1 LWGVGRARKC
11 VYLWILRGGC
21 LFVQMHEGEEVTPST
36 SSRKRRYKT
45 SFRFS
50 TMKELKKARV
60 SKKKV
65 VGISVKKVLALPE
78 SNQELGSIAGS
89 MVGDGISE
97 IEEEKDG
104 EDEPG
109 KIIMVS
115 SKSYPTSLSFIKL
128 S

>member
-1 LWGVGRARKC
+1 
-11 VYLWILRGGC
+11 
-21 LFVQMHEGEEVTPST
+21 MHEGEEVTPST

-50 TMKELKKARV
+50 TMKELKRARM

-65 VGISVKKVLALPE
+65 VGISVKKVLAFPE

-89 MVGDGISE
+89 MAGDGISE

-109 KIIMVS
+109 KIIMIS
-115 SKSYPTSLSFIKL
+115 SKSYPTSLSFIIRSCLVKEQRFDL
-128 S
+128 KHLVAIIISSQLK

>member
-1 LWGVGRARKC
+1 
-11 VYLWILRGGC
+11 
-21 LFVQMHEGEEVTPST
+21 MHEGEEVTPST

-65 VGISVKKVLALPE
+65 VGISVKKVLAFPE

-89 MVGDGISE
+89 MAGDGISE

-115 SKSYPTSLSFIKL
+115 SKSYPTSLSFIIRSCLVKEQCFDL
-128 S
+128 KYLVAIIISSQLK

>member
-1 LWGVGRARKC
+1 
-11 VYLWILRGGC
+11 
-21 LFVQMHEGEEVTPST
+21 MHEGEEVTPST

-50 TMKELKKARV
+50 TMKELKRARM

-65 VGISVKKVLALPE
+65 VGISVKKVLAFPE

-89 MVGDGISE
+89 MAGDGISE

-115 SKSYPTSLSFIKL
+115 SKSYPTSLSFIIRSCLVKEQRFDL
-128 S
+128 KHLVAIIISSQLK

>member
-1 LWGVGRARKC
+1 
-11 VYLWILRGGC
+11 
-21 LFVQMHEGEEVTPST
+21 MHEEEEVTPST

-65 VGISVKKVLALPE
+65 VGISVKKVLAFPE

-89 MVGDGISE
+89 MAGDGISE